1 MYKNVKVKNVRHLD
15 IELVEKPFP
24 VTLPRNKRNS
34 ILPSAVIKRFAL
46 EERRK
51 LTFEYLK
58 KRLMNKDKCS

>member
-15 IELVEKPFP
+15 IELVEKSYP
-24 VTLPRNKRNS
+24 VTLPRNKQNS
-34 ILPSAVIKRFAL
+34 ILPIAVIKRFAL

-51 LTFEYLK
+51 LMFEYLK